1 MSEVALAP
9 GRVRITCVLAGA
21 EDFIIPLVSN
31 SVLVAG
37 YVLDR
42 AVFS

>member
-9 GRVRITCVLAGA
+9 GRVRITCVIAGA
-21 EDFIIPLVSN
+21 EDFIMPTVFN
-31 SVLVAG
+31 FVLVAG

-42 AVFS
+42 AVLS

>member
-1 MSEVALAP
+1 MSFVALAP

-21 EDFIIPLVSN
+21 EDFIKPTVFN

-37 YVLDR
+37 YFLDR
-42 AVFS
+42 AVLS